1 MAQILTKIKKVSTS
15 LGHKNEYDNLEDN
28 LLETSLLENDKIV
41 LPVLKEIIRK
51 YTDKSIWEALDY
63 SLINKSHFDRA
74 FFVRLGCEAVGGD
87 FKSILPALASVE
99 LRYASG
105 TAIDDVFDYNSE
117 RMGKPSMPKLYGNN
131 LALCYG
137 AILKSISSVSL
148 LSLYNSNRVDLK
160 SFIEIN
166 IKDEFTHYQVYLG
179 QVSDILSE
187 KLNIEEITDDFY
199 LDMIKNATGV
209 DAGYCFELGCLLG
222 GGSIEQQKYFYEF
235 GVSLGTAMQLRDDLL
250 DYVNDKDLINKETGE
265 RFCLKLGYK
274 KYFLNFINFVF
285 IFSLTFFASSAQL
298 LRPLRPEVRYSKVV
312 HLRELNIFHLA
323 VFADQPGLNC
333 VIVVC
338 RPCASHLAQLGV
350 GGLNVSC
357 FVYSARQ

>member
-187 KLNIEEITDDFY
+187 KLSIEEITDDFY

-250 DYVNDKDLINKETGE
+250 DYVNDKDLINKEPFRDFETNKKRLPIILAYRLGTQSE
-265 RFCLKLGYK
+265 KELIRNLFNKEKLSDEEKSSLSSIVSNELVLAYLEN
-274 KYFLNFINFVF
+274 LNTKLIETAKNSFEKTNSSKQVQEIVTQ
-285 IFSLTFFASSAQL
+285 IFKQID
-298 LRPLRPEVRYSKVV
+298 V
-312 HLRELNIFHLA
+312 
-323 VFADQPGLNC
+323 
-333 VIVVC
+333 
-338 RPCASHLAQLGV
+338 
-350 GGLNVSC
+350 
-357 FVYSARQ
+357 